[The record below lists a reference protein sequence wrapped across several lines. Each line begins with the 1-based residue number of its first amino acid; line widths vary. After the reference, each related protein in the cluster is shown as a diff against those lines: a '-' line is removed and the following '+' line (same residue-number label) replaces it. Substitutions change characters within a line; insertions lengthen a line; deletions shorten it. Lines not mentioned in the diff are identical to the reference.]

1 MRPIFLLQLRP
12 CRHTALAAFCVLFF
26 AAISANAAEWNLD
39 RLMQSLAAVK
49 SDRATFTEKKNI
61 SMLDRPVESSGE
73 LHYTAPDR
81 LEKKT
86 LKPTQESMVLEGDV
100 LRIERGRQK
109 HRFGLKE
116 YPQFTGFVDSIR
128 GTLAGDR
135 KTLEQS
141 YQLRLEGDA
150 KRWLLTLKPTDD
162 KVRTTIHLIQIAG
175 SGDRLRTIDIT
186 QTDGD
191 TSVMTIS
198 RVPSQ

>member
-1 MRPIFLLQLRP
+1 MQALFSLWFLPSR
-12 CRHTALAAFCVLFF
+12 RTALAAFSLLFF
-26 AAISANAAEWNLD
+26 AALDASAAEWNLD
-39 RLMQSLAAVK
+39 RLMQALSAVK

-61 SMLDRPVESSGE
+61 SLLERPVESSGE

-86 LKPTQESMVLEGDV
+86 VRPTQETMILEGDV

-109 HRFGLKE
+109 HRFRLKE
-116 YPQFTGFVDSIR
+116 YPQFRGFVDSIR

-135 KTLEQS
+135 KALEQS
-141 YQLRLEGDA
+141 YQLKLEGDA

-162 KVRTTIHLIQIAG
+162 KVRNTIHLIQIAG
-175 SGDRLRTIDIT
+175 SGDRLRIIDIT

-191 TSVMTIS
+191 TSVMTIN
-198 RVPSQ
+198 RDRSQ

>member
-1 MRPIFLLQLRP
+1 MP
-12 CRHTALAAFCVLFF
+12 A
-26 AAISANAAEWNLD
+26 SAAEWNLD

-49 SDRATFTEKKNI
+49 SDRATFTETKNI
-61 SMLDRPVESSGE
+61 SLLDRPVVSSGE
-73 LHYTAPDR
+73 LHYEAPDR

-86 LKPTQESMVLEGDV
+86 HQPTRETMILDGDV
-100 LRIERGRQK
+100 LRIERGRQQ
-109 HRFGLKE
+109 HTFRLKE

-135 KTLEQS
+135 KALEQS
-141 YQLRLEGDA
+141 YQLALDGDA
-150 KRWLLTLKPTDD
+150 KRWVLTLKPTDD
-162 KVRTTIHLIQIAG
+162 KVRTTIHLIRITG

-198 RVPSQ
+198 RAGTR